1 MTKLKRIG
9 DNIAELEIKPINN
22 INLDESGADGPTIC
36 IVKCKT
42 DVCDSCDG
50 ICFLGS

>member
-1 MTKLKRIG
+1 MAISKKIV
-9 DNIAELEIKPINN
+9 NNKSELEIKPINN
-22 INLDESGADGPTIC
+22 INLDESGADGATIC
-36 IVKCKT
+36 IVKCKS